1 MLGNRSDQNRAVV
14 RRKIPSA
21 PLGKITVYLFVLHPS
36 ISLSAR
42 CILVG
47 VSFQLV
53 LLLTSY
59 LSFLF

>member
-21 PLGKITVYLFVLHPS
+21 SLGNLTAYLFALHPS

-47 VSFQLV
+47 VFFQFV

-59 LSFLF
+59 LSFLL